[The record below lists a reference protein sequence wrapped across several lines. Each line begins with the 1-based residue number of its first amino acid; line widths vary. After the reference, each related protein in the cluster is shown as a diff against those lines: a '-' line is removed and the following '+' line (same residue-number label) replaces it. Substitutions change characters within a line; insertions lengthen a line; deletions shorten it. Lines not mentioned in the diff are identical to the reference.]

1 VGVSMV
7 RLKVQGNEVDAGAD
21 AIGAQGLDEPARIR
35 RRESLGTALCLAD
48 EAARIIARTAAVA
61 VDAALLPK
69 PSTLDRLSIEHAA
82 HNRYLGGTAQRLTTK
97 S

>member
-1 VGVSMV
+1 MGVPMV
-7 RLKVQGNEVDAGAD
+7 RLKVQRNEVDAGAD

-61 VDAALLPK
+61 VDAALPQAIDT
-69 PSTLDRLSIEHAA
+69 STDSASNMRPTIATLAVPLSD
-82 HNRYLGGTAQRLTTK
+82 
-97 S
+97 

>member
-21 AIGAQGLDEPARIR
+21 AIGAQRLDEPARIR

-48 EAARIIARTAAVA
+48 GAARIIARTAAVA

-69 PSTLDRLSIEHAA
+69 PSTPRPTQHRTCGPQSLPW
-82 HNRYLGGTAQRLTTK
+82 RYRSATNH
-97 S
+97 